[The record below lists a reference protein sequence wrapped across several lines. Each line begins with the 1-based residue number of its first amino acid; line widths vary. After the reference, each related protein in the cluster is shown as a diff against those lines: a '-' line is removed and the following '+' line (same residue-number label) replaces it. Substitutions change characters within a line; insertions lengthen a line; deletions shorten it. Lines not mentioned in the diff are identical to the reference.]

1 MTLDEKIEVVIE
13 LLTRVLMKLEKLET
27 ELNRAGGDPFIYQ
40 ISLELATFFS
50 KPIVETLEAAR
61 RVYSVIAGFS
71 EIDPISK
78 AIIYVLSA
86 CEPYSIS
93 EITRK
98 VRELRGSSSRRII
111 SDRLRGLEA
120 RGVVVNVGSPQRPR
134 FTLKACGDDKYG
146 RVA

>member
-13 LLTRVLMKLEKLET
+13 LLTRVLMKLEKLENV
-27 ELNRAGGDPFIYQ
+27 LNKADTDPTIYR
-40 ISLELATFFS
+40 ISLELGTLFS
-50 KPIVETLEAAR
+50 KPIMETLEAAR
-61 RVYSVIAGFS
+61 RVYSIIAGFT

-111 SDRLRGLEA
+111 SDRLKGLEA
-120 RGVVVNVGSPQRPR
+120 RGVVVNIGSPQRPR
-134 FTLKACGDDKYG
+134 FILKACVGDDRG
-146 RVA
+146 RKA

>member
-27 ELNRAGGDPFIYQ
+27 ELNRAGGDPYVYR

-71 EIDPISK
+71 EIDPICK

-86 CEPYSIS
+86 
-93 EITRK
+93 
-98 VRELRGSSSRRII
+98 
-111 SDRLRGLEA
+111 
-120 RGVVVNVGSPQRPR
+120 
-134 FTLKACGDDKYG
+134 
-146 RVA
+146 